1 MVDIRDLNTID
12 QGFILAILA
21 TVLQD
26 IRGSG
31 ALNLPSAE
39 NNT

>member
-1 MVDIRDLNTID
+1 LS
-12 QGFILAILA
+12 

-31 ALNLPSAE
+31 AHNLPSAE
-39 NNT
+39 NNTWNLALQNK